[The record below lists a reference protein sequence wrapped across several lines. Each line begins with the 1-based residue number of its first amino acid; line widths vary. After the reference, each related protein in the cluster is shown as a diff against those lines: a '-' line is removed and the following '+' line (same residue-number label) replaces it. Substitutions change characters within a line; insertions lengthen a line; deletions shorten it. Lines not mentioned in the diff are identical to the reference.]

1 MCGYWCGFLGRGLV
15 TSGRRCNREME
26 VFHNMLDLLLVL
38 LELFG
43 ELLVRTGKVC
53 HRLSLVGRGL
63 AVGGNSGG

>member
-1 MCGYWCGFLGRGLV
+1 
-15 TSGRRCNREME
+15 ME